1 VEVST
6 ISNDC
11 NSKLISI
18 KGEKMK
24 RIITYVLYI
33 TGLLLLVFFG
43 NAYQEKMRIISN
55 QESNFIPILLVNSI
69 YSIIVGIYI
78 ALPNFIKTIS
88 KTGKVHINWL
98 KIFLIGVPTF
108 IISASGV
115 LFHYLRPVE
124 LTSIYYWIFSRFST
138 AGTSLIA
145 VVFGYT
151 LLSSIVKEEKDE
163 SVYVRHNNIAKIITL
178 SILASFLIY
187 ILFIGIIH
195 PIKLVKVNANIV
207 TNDQTQGYT
216 MEDGTEVGFMMT
228 EIIYTFEFE
237 NLPTSK
243 WIGEFNRGNVIRVE
257 LKDSLEKLLEDVIFD
272 SPDGAGFSSSGNIT
286 EVSFNYTIGSID
298 PRGNH
303 PNKYPPSQEALNK
316 IKNSLYEAEL
326 VLELE
331 GKKEKRYNLIDYKN
345 E

>member
-1 VEVST
+1 
-6 ISNDC
+6 
-11 NSKLISI
+11 
-18 KGEKMK
+18 MK

-33 TGLLLLVFFG
+33 TGLLLLVFYG
-43 NAYQEKMRIISN
+43 NAYQEKMRIISS

-69 YSIIVGIYI
+69 YSIIFGIYI
-78 ALPNFIKTIS
+78 ALPNFIQTIS

-115 LFHYLRPVE
+115 LFYYLRPVE

-163 SVYVRHNNIAKIITL
+163 SMYGRKNNIAKIITL
-178 SILASFLIY
+178 SILAIFLIY
-187 ILFIGIIH
+187 ISFIGIIH
-195 PIKLVKVNANIV
+195 PPKLVNVNATIV
-207 TNDQTQGYT
+207 TDDQTQGYT
-216 MEDGTEVGFMMT
+216 MEDGTEVGLVMT

-237 NLPTSK
+237 NLPTIRR
-243 WIGEFNRGNVIRVE
+243 IGEPNSGNIIRVE
-257 LKDSLEKLLEDVIFD
+257 PKDSLEKLLEDVIFD
-272 SPDGAGFSSSGNIT
+272 RPDGAGFSSSGNIT

-303 PNKYPPSQEALNK
+303 PNKYPPSQEMLNK
-316 IKNSLYEAEL
+316 IRDSLYDAEL
-326 VLELE
+326 VFELE
-331 GKKEKRYNLIDYKN
+331 GKKTKRYNLVDYKN